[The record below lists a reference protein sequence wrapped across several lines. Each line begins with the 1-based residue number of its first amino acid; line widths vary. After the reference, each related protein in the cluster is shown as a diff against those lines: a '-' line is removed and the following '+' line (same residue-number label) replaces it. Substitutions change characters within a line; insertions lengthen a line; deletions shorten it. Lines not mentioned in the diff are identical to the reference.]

1 MASLK
6 QTKPINLYD
15 SILSIPLIENMYYEV
30 RLRTKHR
37 SKIFNFETFYMSN
50 IMNIYKTLL
59 DKNYKHGNYNVFLVK
74 EPKYRIIMS
83 ENIHDKIVNH
93 LLSEYI
99 LLPLIEPR
107 LIYANVATRRDKGLK
122 VGLSFTKDYINKLK
136 RKHDTFYI
144 LKCDIHKYFYS
155 INHDILLSKLRNIIP
170 DEDIINMIKSILSST
185 YQNSTNKEIKK
196 LVTKERKI
204 IGDPSSPYLKKRIEE
219 LKGIPYYQEKKGI
232 PIGNMSSQLFAIY
245 YLNDLDHFIK
255 ERLHIKYYI
264 RYMDD
269 FILMHPDK
277 EYLKYCLQEI
287 TKKVEELDLK
297 LNNKT
302 KIISIKDGLNF
313 LGYRF
318 ILKKK
323 RLIVLLNQETK
334 RRITYKLNKLNN
346 HKPPNYQNVLA
357 SYKGYLLNASSTS
370 FIKRH
375 PWFKD
380 MDMKRKK
387 KEDKVVWY

>member
-1 MASLK
+1 MELL
-6 QTKPINLYD
+6 KPIKLKKNLYD
-15 SILSIPLIENMYYEV
+15 SIVSIPYIENMYYQV

-50 IMNIYKTLL
+50 IMYIYKSLENKT
-59 DKNYKHGNYNVFLVK
+59 YRHGNYNVFLVK

-83 ENIHDKIVNH
+83 ENIHDKVVNH
-93 LLSEYI
+93 LLSEHI

-107 LIYANVATRRDKGLK
+107 LIAANVATRRDKGLK
-122 VGLSFTKDYINKLK
+122 LGLKYTKDYINKLK
-136 RKHDTFYI
+136 RTNDNFYI

-155 INHDILLSKLRNIIP
+155 INHDILIDKLRYIIK
-170 DEDIINMIKSILSST
+170 DEDIIEIIKSILGST
-185 YQNSTNKEIKK
+185 YQNNTNKEIKK
-196 LVTKERKI
+196 LVDEEKKI
-204 IGDPSSPYLKKRIEE
+204 IGHTTSPYLKKRLEE
-219 LKGIPYYQEKKGI
+219 LNGIPYYQDKKGI
-232 PIGNMSSQLFAIY
+232 PIGNMTSQLFAIY

-277 EYLKYCLQEI
+277 EYLKYCLEEI
-287 TKKVEELDLK
+287 NKKVLALDLK
-297 LNNKT
+297 LNSKT
-302 KIISIKDGLNF
+302 KIISMKDGLNF

-318 ILKKK
+318 ILKGEGK

-334 RRITYKLNKLNN
+334 RRITYKLNKLY
-346 HKPPNYQNVLA
+346 KKQPENYQSVLA
-357 SYKGYLLNASSTS
+357 SYKGYLLNCSSTS
-370 FIKRH
+370 FVKRH

-380 MDMKRKK
+380 MDMKPKQKK
-387 KEDKVVWY
+387 NND